1 MLQLIQDSSTANMD
15 MTHLDMNISTYD
27 MDFIKP
33 ITDTSLPDMI
43 LTTPNNDVSIANMDM
58 IHLDMNVSTSDM
70 KMTNID

>member
-15 MTHLDMNISTYD
+15 MTHLDMNISTSD